1 MGRWIR
7 TNIAAAWL
15 VWALAIPSAVAAG
28 EAPLRV
34 LFIGNSLTYTNDLP
48 ALVQFLAAA
57 DGREISFSAVT
68 APDHSL
74 EDHWHRGVEEVI
86 RQTRAQVVVMQ
97 QGPSSLPSSREH
109 LTEWSRRLAGPIRE
123 AGGEPFL
130 LMVWPD
136 AHRMEAFDAV
146 RDSYAGAAQAVG
158 ASLIPAGE
166 SWRAAWRME
175 AGLPLFGRDGF
186 HPSLAG
192 SVVTALTVYKVLF
205 PDSRGDCPPISLPDL
220 PEEQYHIL
228 CAAAAGVTSG
238 ST

>member
-1 MGRWIR
+1 MGVRI
-7 TNIAAAWL
+7 ILLAFGLAMPGGAAAE
-15 VWALAIPSAVAAG
+15 AG
-28 EAPLRV
+28 AKAPLRV

-57 DGREISFSAVT
+57 DGREISFSSVT

-74 EDHWHRGVEEVI
+74 EDHWNRGVAEVI

-97 QGPSSLPSSREH
+97 QGPSSLPSSQEH
-109 LTEWSRRLAGPIRE
+109 LSEWSRRLARPIRE

-136 AHRMEAFDAV
+136 AHRMDAFDAV
-146 RDSYAGAAQAVG
+146 RDSYAGAARAAG
-158 ASLIPAGE
+158 AALIPAGE
-166 SWRAAWRME
+166 SWRAAWRIE

-192 SVVTALTVYKVLF
+192 SVVTALTVYQVLF
-205 PDSRGDCPPISLPDL
+205 PDTRGRCPPVSLPGL
-220 PEEQYHIL
+220 PEEQYRIL
-228 CAAAAGVTSG
+228 CAAAAGATAG
-238 ST
+238 GA